1 MTPRILITLVIIVV
15 LSVGTG
21 AIVFGG
27 LELMG
32 VGSEMIS
39 TIIAVGSMLVA
50 GGLAALVAQ
59 LAGGFRELDEDR

>member
-21 AIVFGG
+21 AIVFGS
-27 LELMG
+27 LELID
-32 VGSEMIS
+32 VANETVS
-39 TIIAVGSMLVA
+39 TIIAVGSMLTA
-50 GGLAALVAQ
+50 GGTAALVAH